1 MKNILILIKN
11 NLKVSILKKPVGFIV
26 SLIAPV
32 LILFIMLKIINFNSG
47 YINIGIIDNDNSK
60 TSSTILNS
68 IKNYEGFNIREV
80 KKEDKKNLFA
90 ENSINAVIEI
100 DSDFEEN
107 LINGDTD
114 LVKLTSV
121 ENDDI
126 GNLIKTIINE
136 QMININNISRAA
148 EGNKDVYYKA
158 LNNYSNNSYIEIKK
172 ENLNDLYEEYTFS
185 QIFIGFIIMFMLIR
199 GMTTSYRVFNEKE
212 ENVYTR
218 IFMAPIKTYEY
229 YLADIISGYLS
240 ILMQVIFGVWGIK
253 FLNINVGIS
262 SFELFIILA
271 LLGLVS
277 ISLGVCCRAFSKSKN
292 DASNIFNFANMV
304 MVMVGGA
311 FLPIDL
317 MPPIIEKISYFTPV
331 RWAMESI
338 IAIQQGSN
346 LTSIYKY
353 LGIIVLFAVAFLV
366 VGIYKTSKEEKIL
379 MIN

>member
-100 DSDFEEN
+100 DSNFEEN

-126 GNLIKTIINE
+126 GTLIKTIINE
-136 QMININNISRAA
+136 QMININNISMAA

-158 LNNYSNNSYIEIKK
+158 LNNYSNDSYLEIKK

-185 QIFIGFIIMFMLIR
+185 QIFVGFIIMFMLIR

-240 ILMQVIFGVWGIK
+240 ILMQVIFGVLGIK

-262 SFELFIILA
+262 SFELFIILS

-292 DASNIFNFANMV
+292 DASNIFNFANML

-311 FLPIDL
+311 FVPIDL

-346 LTSIYKY
+346 LTNIYKY
-353 LGIIVLFAVAFLV
+353 LGIIVLFAVAFFV
-366 VGIYKTSKEEKIL
+366 VGIYKTSKEEKVL